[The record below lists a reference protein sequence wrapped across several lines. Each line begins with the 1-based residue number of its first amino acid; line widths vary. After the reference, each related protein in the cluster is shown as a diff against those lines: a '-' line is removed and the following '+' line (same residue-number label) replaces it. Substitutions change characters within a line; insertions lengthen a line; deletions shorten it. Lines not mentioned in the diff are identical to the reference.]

1 MRHMDISENTL
12 TNTTQRALS
21 SMLYLVG
28 ISLLVGCAPL
38 KPLTPEEAVRL
49 RAQERWGALLKRDY
63 SSAYQFI
70 SPSYRSAVK
79 SETYASTFGSALSW
93 VAAEVVSVSCEV
105 KKCIATIRVDAKP
118 LLGRKFSNT
127 ISTHVSETWLLED
140 DNWWFFQKL

>member
-1 MRHMDISENTL
+1 MDISENTL
-12 TNTTQRALS
+12 TSTTQRALS

-38 KPLTPEEAVRL
+38 KPLTPEEAV
-49 RAQERWGALLKRDY
+49 RWGALLKRDY